1 MRSSA
6 GAEVPPAQRALVL
19 ERAEGNPLFLEE
31 IARMLVATR
40 AAASRRI
47 PDTVQALIAARID
60 GLAADERR
68 VLQSAALVG
77 RVFWRGAL
85 DALAPDLDVGR
96 LLERLLEREFVVP
109 EERSSI
115 SGDRAFRFKHV
126 LIRDVAYA
134 G

>member
-1 MRSSA
+1 MEALLS
-6 GAEVPPAQRALVL
+6 GIDVPPAQRALVL

-31 IARMLVATR
+31 IAHALEDGRGLDG
-40 AAASRRI
+40 I

-60 GLAADERR
+60 RLAVDEKR

-85 DALAPDLDVGR
+85 ERLVPDLDVAA
-96 LLERLLEREFVVP
+96 LLDGLLERELVVP

-115 SGDRAFRFKHV
+115 SGERAFRFTHV
-126 LIRDVAYA
+126 LIRDVAYS